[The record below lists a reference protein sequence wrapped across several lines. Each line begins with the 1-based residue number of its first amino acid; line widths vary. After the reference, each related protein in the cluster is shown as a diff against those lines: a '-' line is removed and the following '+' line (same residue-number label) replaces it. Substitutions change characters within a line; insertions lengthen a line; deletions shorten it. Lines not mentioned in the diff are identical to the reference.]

1 MDLGC
6 VGSLFAKLELRDHT
20 VEGRQ
25 KARISFS
32 ALGSAIMPIGTLL
45 TGVGAAFMLADKR
58 ARELGETLGQVA
70 VSTNIS
76 KKALRDMML
85 ELADVDFVLNDVTAG
100 MQALTREGVKNE
112 EAMENNLKAY
122 DLVSDA
128 LELTMSNAVERLGG
142 ALQLFGYRID
152 DIAAKQDVF
161 AYVFQTSSGGLD
173 EFLSSLERL
182 GMEIEES
189 SMSLE
194 QYTSIYLILE
204 ERGFRGRAGIKA
216 MREAMNETQR
226 EMAELAEKAGMS
238 AYEFEK
244 SEGYALQYFTT
255 LTENL
260 DITTAELKKHADG
273 IDEATG
279 ATIRLDQVHEES
291 HSQWD
296 RLKFAIDR
304 ARFTLGEF
312 LEPISFLGPALT
324 SLGPVMMSVS
334 MASQV
339 WGAINLGVVA
349 PSLTAITIA
358 GLPLWLILGAIAAAV
373 LALIVVFKNW
383 DKISAWFSRQL
394 DRISKGFS
402 NLWQGITSFA
412 AGVKEKFKRIG
423 ESIGSGLESAA
434 ERIGGWRGILE
445 IGLLGPLA
453 ILKRAWDKNWGGIRD
468 TLRNVFDDAKRIVS
482 SSISAI
488 KEATIG
494 RVEDVLNFMKGLPE
508 RMYKTIKDAMQ
519 KVVDA
524 IRDKYEEIKSA
535 ISGVIDR
542 INPLNWDIPGLSPFL
557 TAFEHAGELASSQ
570 FYEGL
575 QRQARK
581 VSMAAPTLQVT
592 VPRGFAG
599 TGGESRAVVQ
609 ELKGLRKS
617 MEDQGTKE
625 ITIHVDNLEVRNDQ
639 DVKRIATELKNLL
652 QKERTAKRGS

>member
-324 SLGPVMMSVS
+324 SLGFC
-334 MASQV
+334 A
-339 WGAINLGVVA
+339 
-349 PSLTAITIA
+349 
-358 GLPLWLILGAIAAAV
+358 
-373 LALIVVFKNW
+373 
-383 DKISAWFSRQL
+383 
-394 DRISKGFS
+394 
-402 NLWQGITSFA
+402 
-412 AGVKEKFKRIG
+412 
-423 ESIGSGLESAA
+423 
-434 ERIGGWRGILE
+434 
-445 IGLLGPLA
+445 
-453 ILKRAWDKNWGGIRD
+453 
-468 TLRNVFDDAKRIVS
+468 
-482 SSISAI
+482 
-488 KEATIG
+488 
-494 RVEDVLNFMKGLPE
+494 
-508 RMYKTIKDAMQ
+508 
-519 KVVDA
+519 
-524 IRDKYEEIKSA
+524 
-535 ISGVIDR
+535 
-542 INPLNWDIPGLSPFL
+542 
-557 TAFEHAGELASSQ
+557 
-570 FYEGL
+570 
-575 QRQARK
+575 
-581 VSMAAPTLQVT
+581 
-592 VPRGFAG
+592 
-599 TGGESRAVVQ
+599 RAVVP
-609 ELKGLRKS
+609 
-617 MEDQGTKE
+617 
-625 ITIHVDNLEVRNDQ
+625 VR
-639 DVKRIATELKNLL
+639 
-652 QKERTAKRGS
+652 